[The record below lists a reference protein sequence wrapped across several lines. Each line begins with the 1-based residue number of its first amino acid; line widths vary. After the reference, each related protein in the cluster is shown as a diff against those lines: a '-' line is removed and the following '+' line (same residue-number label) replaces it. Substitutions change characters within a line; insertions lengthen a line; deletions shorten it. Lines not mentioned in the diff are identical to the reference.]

1 MRWAGHVARTEEDKR
16 VLPNF
21 NRKENFRRRLRCRR
35 EDNIR
40 MDLIKIDVNTRN
52 WVDSAQDRDY
62 WRALVN
68 AASNLRV
75 P

>member
-1 MRWAGHVARTEEDKR
+1 MGRLCSQNGGRRAFRILTGNRTGKR
-16 VLPNF
+16 PVG
-21 NRKENFRRRLRCRR
+21 RSRRRW

-40 MDLIKIDVNTRN
+40 MDLKEIGINTRN
-52 WVDSAQDRDY
+52 WVDSAQDTDY
-62 WRALVN
+62 WRVLVN